1 MDDEDLKTE
10 GSELV
15 RLKNTKDAQKLL
27 SSSGPLMLI
36 VYAKWC
42 GHCRGLFD
50 TWRELST
57 KTKGKAKIYVIEA
70 SDYTA
75 KDVNGYPS
83 MRLVKNKKSKQY
95 EGERDVE
102 SLQKA
107 LLGNYLGGRRR
118 RTGRL
123 RSRVRKTAH
132 RTLRRNIAL
141 I

>member
-1 MDDEDLKTE
+1 MEDEDLKTE

-15 RLKNTKDAQKLL
+15 RVKNTKDAQKLL

-50 TWRELST
+50 TWRELS
-57 KTKGKAKIYVIEA
+57 KKLSKKAKIYVIEA

-83 MRLVKNKKSKQY
+83 MRIVKKGESKEY
-95 EGERDVE
+95 EGGRDVE
-102 SLQKA
+102 GMQKA
-107 LLGNYLGGRRR
+107 LLGFGGRRR

-123 RSRVRKTAH
+123 RGRVRKVAH
-132 RTLRRNIAL
+132 RTLRRNVTL
-141 I
+141 V